1 METINQA
8 AVKQDLYD
16 AVNGEWLKTAVIP
29 DDHSSTGG
37 FMDLVDAIEKTLMH
51 DFDAMAAG
59 TVTPDDPQLTCPLH
73 TSPIPQD
80 RQKYRLPSFA

>member
-1 METINQA
+1 MATINQA

-37 FMDLVDAIEKTLMH
+37 FMDLVDAIEK
-51 DFDAMAAG
+51 
-59 TVTPDDPQLTCPLH
+59 
-73 TSPIPQD
+73 
-80 RQKYRLPSFA
+80 R

>member
-1 METINQA
+1 MATINQA

-37 FMDLVDAIEKTLMH
+37 FWWWRWARQARCSSRSCFCGWWGEG
-51 DFDAMAAG
+51 FRGAMLG
-59 TVTPDDPQLTCPLH
+59 
-73 TSPIPQD
+73 I
-80 RQKYRLPSFA
+80 

>member
-1 METINQA
+1 MATINQA

-59 TVTPDDPQLTCPLH
+59 TVTPDDPQ
-73 TSPIPQD
+73 D
-80 RQKYRLPSFA
+80 RKSVV